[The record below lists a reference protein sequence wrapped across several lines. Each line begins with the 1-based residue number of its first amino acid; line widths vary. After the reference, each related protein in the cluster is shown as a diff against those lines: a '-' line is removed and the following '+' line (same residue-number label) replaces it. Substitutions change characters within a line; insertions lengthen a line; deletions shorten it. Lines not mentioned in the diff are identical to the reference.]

1 MLATAMEVAG
11 ETRQDGGAD
20 VLRIGMLEV
29 RPQEG
34 LATVAGRALPLS
46 VREFG
51 LLTELAR
58 SEGRIVRREDLYE
71 RVWGATLRDGDRTID
86 VYVRKLRVKLERALP
101 DWRFIHTHVGFGYRF
116 HPERSQGVH
125 TMATPR

>member
-1 MLATAMEVAG
+1 MLNAAMDVAG
-11 ETRQDGGAD
+11 ERWDGEAD
-20 VLRIGMLEV
+20 VLRSGLLEV

-34 LATVAGRALPLS
+34 LATVAGTALPLS

-51 LLTELAR
+51 LLAELAR

-71 RVWGATLRDGDRTID
+71 RVWGTPLRAGDRTID
-86 VYVRKLRVKLERALP
+86 VYIRKLRVKLERALP

-116 HPERSQGVH
+116 HPERLQGVH
-125 TMATPR
+125 NTVTPG